1 MDWNEERYCRVS
13 SLVLGMPKSEG
24 RTSEASMITATY
36 DDTRME
42 VGQAWHGFHHRIA
55 QDPIGI

>member
-1 MDWNEERYCRVS
+1 MTE
-13 SLVLGMPKSEG
+13 SEG
-24 RTSEASMITATY
+24 RTTEASKITAAY
-36 DDTRME
+36 ADTQME